1 MGGEQEL
8 SRELIAGLGLRRGCK
23 SEEIV
28 ALVRQAGV
36 AVGKPISVL
45 AAPAFRR
52 GEPGL
57 IAAANYLQVDLVLID
72 DQALHAMQPR
82 CVTHSTLVER
92 AVGHSSVAEASALA
106 AAGPRGRLVLPRIKS
121 RSATCALAEMP

>member
-1 MGGEQEL
+1 M
-8 SRELIAGLGLRRGCK
+8 IAGLGLRRGCTA
-23 SEEIV
+23 EELL

-36 AVGKPISVL
+36 TVRRPIAAL

-57 IAAANYLQVDLVLID
+57 VEAASYLQVDLLLID
-72 DQALHAMQPR
+72 DHALHAMQPR

-121 RSATCALAEMP
+121 RSATCALAEKP